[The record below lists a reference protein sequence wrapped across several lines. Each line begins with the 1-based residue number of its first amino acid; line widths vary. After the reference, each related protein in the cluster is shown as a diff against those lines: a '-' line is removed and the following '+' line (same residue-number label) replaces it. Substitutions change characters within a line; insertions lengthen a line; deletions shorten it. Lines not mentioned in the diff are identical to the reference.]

1 MDSLKIFS
9 EEENKAVT
17 ATGSIAEINEGSYLC
32 LTGNWVKHPSFG
44 KQFKFSY
51 SQASAPTS
59 KTAIARYLASGVIK
73 GIGKKTAQKIVD
85 TFGTNTINVLDN
97 EPERLTEVESIGK
110 KTVAKIIKAWKENQ
124 SFRNIELYL
133 SEFDITPTYIH
144 RIIKFYGKDTVELL
158 KENPYRLAR
167 DIRGIGFIKADT
179 IALKMGIEENSL
191 ERLKAAIHYI
201 LSSAEDDGHCY
212 LTTKQMVQKLI
223 QILKIDESEIYAKVY
238 EAVKDLNESGY
249 IVTETEE
256 ISDEETQSIH
266 YLSSLLLA
274 EESCAAKCRN
284 YSTLS

>member
-1 MDSLKIFS
+1 MSRSYTDNKSTLDQETITGEVLNITYRSDESGWTVFKIFS

-59 KTAIARYLASGVIK
+59 KTAIALIWRLVSVK

-124 SFRNIELYL
+124 SFKHKLYL

-144 RIIKFYGKDTVELL
+144 RIIKFYGKDTVESLL

-238 EAVKDLNESGY
+238 EAVKDLTNRG
-249 IVTETEE
+249 I
-256 ISDEETQSIH
+256 
-266 YLSSLLLA
+266 
-274 EESCAAKCRN
+274 
-284 YSTLS
+284 